1 MPYIVGLIGMILVGR
16 HSDRALERR
25 FHSGLGYLAG
35 AAGLAS
41 IGLCANNDA
50 LAFLALVLAVA
61 CPLAAAAVFW
71 QIPPMVLAG
80 TGAAGGIALIN
91 SIGALA
97 SWVCPSIVG
106 WLEDVTGKTASGLYV
121 VAGVVAIGSA
131 LILLFMPRPRLREN
145 WL

>member
-1 MPYIVGLIGMILVGR
+1 MRLIWLR
-16 HSDRALERR
+16 SLAAREFALEC
-25 FHSGLGYLAG
+25 FLGH
-35 AAGLAS
+35 
-41 IGLCANNDA
+41 LCANNDA

-145 WL
+145 RL